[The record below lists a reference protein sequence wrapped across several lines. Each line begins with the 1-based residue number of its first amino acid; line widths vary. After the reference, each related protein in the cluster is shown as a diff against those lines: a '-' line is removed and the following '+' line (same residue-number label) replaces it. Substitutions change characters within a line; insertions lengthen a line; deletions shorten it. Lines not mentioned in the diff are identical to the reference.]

1 MLYKRV
7 NIKSIFAHMHKNY
20 NVNHFTIITVTVLQF
35 SDLFISCKIV
45 NYIGIEFE
53 QEIYSSYNTTN
64 FPKFPCFYNNAT

>member
-1 MLYKRV
+1 MLYK
-7 NIKSIFAHMHKNY
+7 KSQHKEYFCTYAQELQCQSFY
-20 NVNHFTIITVTVLQF
+20 NHITALQF

-64 FPKFPCFYNNAT
+64 FPNFPCFYNNAT